1 MPADLTYW
9 RDSMFTRFLPN
20 THAGETAWDEMAKED
35 GVAAVFR
42 HQEAATLRQL
52 RAAGYTVAKEP
63 KAAPMSPDEIDAM
76 LAELGV

>member
-9 RDSMFTRFLPN
+9 RDSMFTRFLAN
-20 THAGETAWDEMAKED
+20 TPAGEAAWDEMAKED
-35 GVAAVFR
+35 GVAAVFH

-63 KAAPMSPDEIDAM
+63 KAAPMSP
-76 LAELGV
+76 AELDALLSKLEG